1 MANTRK
7 LHYKDINATASTY
20 TGDLGN
26 IWFDPET
33 NVLRTYTGS
42 PGGKLIGDGTGA
54 ASTTGTFTAGT
65 LAGSYYSLYND
76 GVGYDTYI
84 SSKNNDGEVGILSH
98 ESAFI
103 KTSWNDADKTWTF
116 GIDGSLTFPD
126 ATTTTGKSIT
136 IPAGN
141 SLTVNLAVSSP
152 PTSTTFKVNPVY
164 IKLPTG
170 NGYIFSGVEDDANK
184 WALDSTNKTLF
195 FPDSGDSS
203 WPQIRYS
210 NDSVGMELFTGVKPI
225 KITAGQTKSW
235 TFGTDGTTTFP
246 DGTTIGSAGF
256 TAPLQTDFLINTF
269 TDNTGDPG
277 TKTWNFGTNGTLT
290 LPKGLQTSSSETL
303 NLFTNYS
310 SGNINIGGISPT
322 INMGSGQ
329 VNIGY
334 LNTRIVFGYS
344 GVLTA
349 GTSFTNF
356 TGTPASNG
364 MWTTAIATGT
374 NGNGGPQNGVP
385 VSFTVHGAFGVYNSV
400 EPNFYGQGQNYAV
413 GDTITI
419 AGTQLG
425 GTSPANDLTFTIAG
439 EVGNTYPNLGPGS
452 LVFDYGLGQ
461 FFGYTQNTYGTQAY
475 PLWRR
480 LDNTSASSLVNGSY
494 TVSLGTAGTLN
505 LPNFGSTPG
514 AGDGS
519 IGDIARDGD
528 ILYFKTSTG
537 WKTVT
542 LGV

>member
-54 ASTTGTFTAGT
+54 ASTTGTFAAGT

-116 GIDGSLTFPD
+116 GIDG
-126 ATTTTGKSIT
+126 
-136 IPAGN
+136 
-141 SLTVNLAVSSP
+141 
-152 PTSTTFKVNPVY
+152 
-164 IKLPTG
+164 
-170 NGYIFSGVEDDANK
+170 
-184 WALDSTNKTLF
+184 
-195 FPDSGDSS
+195 
-203 WPQIRYS
+203 
-210 NDSVGMELFTGVKPI
+210 
-225 KITAGQTKSW
+225 
-235 TFGTDGTTTFP
+235 
-246 DGTTIGSAGF
+246 
-256 TAPLQTDFLINTF
+256 
-269 TDNTGDPG
+269 
-277 TKTWNFGTNGTLT
+277 TLT
-290 LPKGLQTSSSETL
+290 LPAGLQTSSSETL

-310 SGNINIGGISPT
+310 SGNINIGGISPN
-322 INMGSGQ
+322 INMGGQ

-385 VSFTVHGAFGVYNSV
+385 VSFTVHGAFGVYNAV

>member
-54 ASTTGTFTAGT
+54 ASTTGTFAAGT

-116 GIDGSLTFPD
+116 G
-126 ATTTTGKSIT
+126 
-136 IPAGN
+136 
-141 SLTVNLAVSSP
+141 
-152 PTSTTFKVNPVY
+152 
-164 IKLPTG
+164 
-170 NGYIFSGVEDDANK
+170 
-184 WALDSTNKTLF
+184 
-195 FPDSGDSS
+195 
-203 WPQIRYS
+203 
-210 NDSVGMELFTGVKPI
+210 
-225 KITAGQTKSW
+225 
-235 TFGTDGTTTFP
+235 TDGTLTLPPGGVITGIGQLNLNSGGYTTVQS
-246 DGTTIGSAGF
+246 IGFAVDNPSSK
-256 TAPLQTDFLINTF
+256 LLIQSGPFQNLVL
-269 TDNTGDPG
+269 
-277 TKTWNFGTNGTLT
+277 KTNGLYDWNFGTDGTLT

-385 VSFTVHGAFGVYNSV
+385 VSFTVHGSFGVYNSV
-400 EPNFYGQGQNYAV
+400 SPNFYDQGQNYAV

-439 EVGNTYPNLGPGS
+439 EVGDTYPNLGPGS

>member
-54 ASTTGTFTAGT
+54 ASTTGTFAAGT

-103 KTSWNDADKTWTF
+103 KTSWNDADKTW
-116 GIDGSLTFPD
+116 
-126 ATTTTGKSIT
+126 
-136 IPAGN
+136 N
-141 SLTVNLAVSSP
+141 
-152 PTSTTFKVNPVY
+152 
-164 IKLPTG
+164 
-170 NGYIFSGVEDDANK
+170 
-184 WALDSTNKTLF
+184 
-195 FPDSGDSS
+195 
-203 WPQIRYS
+203 
-210 NDSVGMELFTGVKPI
+210 
-225 KITAGQTKSW
+225 
-235 TFGTDGTTTFP
+235 FGTD
-246 DGTTIGSAGF
+246 
-256 TAPLQTDFLINTF
+256 
-269 TDNTGDPG
+269 
-277 TKTWNFGTNGTLT
+277 GTLT

-322 INMGSGQ
+322 INMGGQ

-364 MWTTAIATGT
+364 TWTTAIATGT

-505 LPNFGSTPG
+505 LPNFGSPPG
-514 AGDGS
+514 AGNGS
-519 IGDIARDGD
+519 VGDIARNGD

>member
-54 ASTTGTFTAGT
+54 ASTTGTFAAGT

-116 GIDGSLTFPD
+116 GTDGWFRFPEINSTGGAIAPIDDGLSFGTDTGNVSIWPGESKWTFGADGTLTFPD

-136 IPAGN
+136 ILAGN

-235 TFGTDGTTTFP
+235 TFGTDGT
-246 DGTTIGSAGF
+246 
-256 TAPLQTDFLINTF
+256 
-269 TDNTGDPG
+269 
-277 TKTWNFGTNGTLT
+277 LT
-290 LPKGLQTSSSETL
+290 LPEGLQTSSSETL

-364 MWTTAIATGT
+364 MWTTAMATGT

-400 EPNFYGQGQNYAV
+400 APNFYDQGQNYAV

-439 EVGNTYPNLGPGS
+439 EVGDTYPNLGPGS

-480 LDNTSASSLVNGSY
+480 LDNTSASSLVNGSH

-519 IGDIARDGD
+519 IGDLARDGN

-537 WKTVT
+537 WRTVA
-542 LGV
+542 L

>member
-1 MANTRK
+1 
-7 LHYKDINATASTY
+7 
-20 TGDLGN
+20 
-26 IWFDPET
+26 
-33 NVLRTYTGS
+33 
-42 PGGKLIGDGTGA
+42 
-54 ASTTGTFTAGT
+54 
-65 LAGSYYSLYND
+65 
-76 GVGYDTYI
+76 
-84 SSKNNDGEVGILSH
+84 
-98 ESAFI
+98 
-103 KTSWNDADKTWTF
+103 
-116 GIDGSLTFPD
+116 
-126 ATTTTGKSIT
+126 
-136 IPAGN
+136 
-141 SLTVNLAVSSP
+141 
-152 PTSTTFKVNPVY
+152 
-164 IKLPTG
+164 
-170 NGYIFSGVEDDANK
+170 
-184 WALDSTNKTLF
+184 
-195 FPDSGDSS
+195 
-203 WPQIRYS
+203 
-210 NDSVGMELFTGVKPI
+210 
-225 KITAGQTKSW
+225 
-235 TFGTDGTTTFP
+235 
-246 DGTTIGSAGF
+246 
-256 TAPLQTDFLINTF
+256 
-269 TDNTGDPG
+269 
-277 TKTWNFGTNGTLT
+277 
-290 LPKGLQTSSSETL
+290 
-303 NLFTNYS
+303 
-310 SGNINIGGISPT
+310 
-322 INMGSGQ
+322 MGGQ

-364 MWTTAIATGT
+364 TWTTAIATGT

-385 VSFTVHGAFGVYNSV
+385 VSFTVHGAFGVYNAV

-439 EVGNTYPNLGPGS
+439 EVGDTYPNLGPGS

-461 FFGYTQNTYGTQAY
+461 FFGYTQNTNYTQAY

>member
-1 MANTRK
+1 MANRIQLRRDTTANWENINPI
-7 LHYKDINATASTY
+7 LADGEPGYDIV
-20 TGDLGN
+20 
-26 IWFDPET
+26 T
-33 NVLRTYTGS
+33 NEVR
-42 PGGKLIGDGTGA
+42 IGDGSTAWTGLTANTISGGGGTGTSLTNNGYTFSLETDGNLTLANVGYINA
-54 ASTTGTFTAGT
+54 AST
-65 LAGSYYSLYND
+65 
-76 GVGYDTYI
+76 V
-84 SSKNNDGEVGILSH
+84 
-98 ESAFI
+98 AF
-103 KTSWNDADKTWTF
+103 
-116 GIDGSLTFPD
+116 
-126 ATTTTGKSIT
+126 
-136 IPAGN
+136 GN
-141 SLTVNLAVSSP
+141 A
-152 PTSTTFKVNPVY
+152 
-164 IKLPTG
+164 
-170 NGYIFSGVEDDANK
+170 
-184 WALDSTNKTLF
+184 
-195 FPDSGDSS
+195 
-203 WPQIRYS
+203 S
-210 NDSVGMELFTGVKPI
+210 NVI
-225 KITAGQTKSW
+225 ITAGSTTGCSSVGGSVILNAGSGGND
-235 TFGTDGTTTFP
+235 GTDHSGNV
-246 DGTTIGSAGF
+246 
-256 TAPLQTDFLINTF
+256 LINTRL
-269 TDNTGDPG
+269 GS
-277 TKTWNFGTNGTLT
+277 WRFGADGNLT

-310 SGNINIGGISPT
+310 SGDINIGGISPT
-322 INMGSGQ
+322 INMGGQ

-364 MWTTAIATGT
+364 TWTTAIATGT

-461 FFGYTQNTYGTQAY
+461 FFGYTQNTYGTQDY

>member
-42 PGGKLIGDGTGA
+42 PGGKLIGDGTVSSLVNGA
-54 ASTTGTFTAGT
+54 SNVSISTANGVPTIARAPYFIGPS
-65 LAGSYYSLYND
+65 SYP
-76 GVGYDTYI
+76 
-84 SSKNNDGEVGILSH
+84 
-98 ESAFI
+98 AR
-103 KTSWNDADKTWTF
+103 TWTF
-116 GIDGSLTFPD
+116 G
-126 ATTTTGKSIT
+126 
-136 IPAGN
+136 
-141 SLTVNLAVSSP
+141 
-152 PTSTTFKVNPVY
+152 
-164 IKLPTG
+164 
-170 NGYIFSGVEDDANK
+170 SG
-184 WALDSTNKTLF
+184 
-195 FPDSGDSS
+195 P
-203 WPQIRYS
+203 
-210 NDSVGMELFTGVKPI
+210 
-225 KITAGQTKSW
+225 
-235 TFGTDGTTTFP
+235 
-246 DGTTIGSAGF
+246 IGSALAIPGF
-256 TAPLQTDFLINTF
+256 VQGPSQTGLISADNYGLVIDSANTPASISLGLQDGNANLTKFFWGSGSKNGIA
-269 TDNTGDPG
+269 GDVEIQTIPVGG
-277 TKTWNFGTNGTLT
+277 TPTSIILSPQGGQNGSFIFGGTGTLT
-290 LPKGLQTSSSETL
+290 LPNGLQTSSSETL

-322 INMGSGQ
+322 INMGGGQ

-400 EPNFYGQGQNYAV
+400 GLNFYGQGQNYAV

-461 FFGYTQNTYGTQAY
+461 FFGYTQNTYGTQSY

-519 IGDIARDGD
+519 IGDIARHSD